1 MVILTGFGATYYS
14 LAQSCV
20 LQYGL
25 IKDTLLAP
33 YMLLHGAW
41 MTKPTYI
48 QKDGG
53 LRVGTRKWQIIAM
66 SIYTVQI
73 IEFNINTRLEQ

>member
-1 MVILTGFGATYYS
+1 
-14 LAQSCV
+14 
-20 LQYGL
+20 
-25 IKDTLLAP
+25 
-33 YMLLHGAW
+33 